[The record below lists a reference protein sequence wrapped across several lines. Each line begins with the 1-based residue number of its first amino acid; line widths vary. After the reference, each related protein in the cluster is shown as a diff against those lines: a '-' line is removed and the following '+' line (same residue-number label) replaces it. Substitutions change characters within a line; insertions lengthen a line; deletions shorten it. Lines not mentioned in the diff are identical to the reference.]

1 MPDSTSTSFDAL
13 KIGQQGWLAYL
24 NAYVLRAEFLGFDS
38 YEPDYPGERKRY
50 YRALEPLRTDH
61 EDIEAW
67 HIVDDDSSLFEH
79 REQAVEAVRK
89 ERLYWICR
97 KEDELAKLKRG
108 VE

>member
-1 MPDSTSTSFDAL
+1 
-13 KIGQQGWLAYL
+13 
-24 NAYVLRAEFLGFDS
+24 
-38 YEPDYPGERKRY
+38 
-50 YRALEPLRTDH
+50 LRTDH